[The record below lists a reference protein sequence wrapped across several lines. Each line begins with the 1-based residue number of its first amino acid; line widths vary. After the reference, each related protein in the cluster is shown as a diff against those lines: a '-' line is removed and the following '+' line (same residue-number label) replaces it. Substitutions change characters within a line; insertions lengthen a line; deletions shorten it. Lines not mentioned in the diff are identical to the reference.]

1 MDEAKARFLFGEV
14 PEGMDLDDADVRA
27 LLFEEAD
34 PSEERPAW
42 AALQSVIANQIADDT
57 PAEVWQVARDLVGRG
72 IDRAEVLE
80 QLVHTLAFFTRR
92 ILAEE
97 TGFDEAAYVAA
108 LHRLPLPDPGDAA
121 TAARDAV
128 LACQG
133 INDDRLVDLVLAGL
147 AREPDDVVTEQLV
160 ANLLDDLI
168 DDGGPLALLAGD
180 RMVHVGDLTA
190 GTVMT
195 HRLSEAEAKMGI
207 ITATPDLAPFGR
219 IDDLTLS
226 GGARIESSGDTDD
239 LRWAGPEGWLGA
251 FSPGDLL
258 AFRLSEAGVVSIAVV
273 PATEEPEHDLDL
285 VARLRAAYD
294 RAVEEPWLPIDA
306 DELVYDVLLGD
317 RTAFDAPR
325 PPLAD
330 LCEAAGLQRRG
341 NEVAHEQSVWDNQTA
356 IRRMWRVMDRLESR
370 EEQRAALAALE
381 AAPDEGADAFTLRAV
396 LNGLR
401 TPEVLSVVVE
411 ELLGSNDSQEAIES
425 TDRFAQR
432 LLQAAK
438 RPPETAVARWLACV
452 VAERKRDPVAAE
464 GHLRIALNAAP
475 GWDPAVDRAAW
486 YASDRGD
493 ARTAAMLWR
502 SLDADDT
509 PDLEIVE
516 QFEDTPRR
524 LLARNEPCWCGSGRK
539 YKNCHLNRPDLPPLP
554 DRVGWIWRKAAA
566 FLERRGGA
574 ADLALIDYADARAVD
589 PDDEDD
595 MFEALDDPIVIDCAL
610 TEGGWFQRFLDER
623 GPLLPE
629 DEAMLVA
636 AWMAVKRSVYEIAH
650 VRPGNGVTVRD
661 IATEDRLEVRDPTFS
676 EEARHGELICAR
688 VVPDGESH
696 QFIGGMFP
704 VIPGSERDILA
715 LCDDGGGYEL
725 CEAVAAMH
733 RPPVLRTGE
742 GEPGPGKL
750 PATAAASG
758 RQAALDLRWT
768 GESVPALGG
777 RTPGDARSR

>member
-1 MDEAKARFLFGEV
+1 MDEGKARFLFGEV
-14 PEGMDLDDADVRA
+14 PAGIDVDDPDERA
-27 LLFEEAD
+27 MFFEEAD
-34 PSEERPAW
+34 PYEERPAW
-42 AALQSVIANQIADDT
+42 AALRSVIANQIADDT
-57 PAEVWQVARDLVGRG
+57 PAEVWQAARDLVGRG

-80 QLVHTLAFFTRR
+80 QLTHTLAFFTRR

-121 TAARDAV
+121 TAVRDAV

-133 INDDRLVDLVLAGL
+133 IDADRLVDLVLAGL
-147 AREPDDVVTEQLV
+147 ARKPDDVVTEQLV
-160 ANLLDDLI
+160 GNLLDDLI
-168 DDGGPLALLAGD
+168 DDGGPLVLLAGD
-180 RMVHVGDLTA
+180 RMVQVGDLTA

-195 HRLSEAEAKMGI
+195 HRLSEAEAKIGI
-207 ITATPDLAPFGR
+207 IAATPDLAPFGR

-226 GGARIESSGDTDD
+226 GGARIDGSGDTDD

-251 FSPGDLL
+251 FSGGDLL
-258 AFRLSEAGVVSIAVV
+258 AFRLSEGGVVSIAAI
-273 PATEEPEHDLDL
+273 PATEEPRHEPDL

-294 RAVEEPWLPIDA
+294 RAVEQPWLPIDA

-317 RTAFDAPR
+317 RTAFHAPQ

-341 NEVAHEQSVWDNQTA
+341 NEVAHEQSVWDNQEAT
-356 IRRMWRVMDRLESR
+356 RRMWRVMDRLESR

-381 AAPDEGADAFTLRAV
+381 VAPDEGADAPTLRAV

-425 TDRFAQR
+425 TGRFAQR
-432 LLQAAK
+432 LLHAAK

-452 VAERKRDPVAAE
+452 VAERRRDPVAAE
-464 GHLRIALNAAP
+464 VHLRIALNAAP

-502 SLDADDT
+502 SLDALGS

-524 LLARNEPCWCGSGRK
+524 LLARNQPCWCGSGRK

-554 DRVGWIWRKAAA
+554 DRVAWIWRKAAA

-574 ADLALIDYADARAVD
+574 ADLALVDYAHGRVVD

-595 MFEALDDPIVIDCAL
+595 IFEVLDDPIVIDCAL

-623 GPLLPE
+623 GALLPE
-629 DEAMLVA
+629 DEAMLVT
-636 AWMAVKRSVYEIAH
+636 AWMLVKRSVYEIAD
-650 VRPGNGVTVRD
+650 VRPGTGVTVRD
-661 IATEDRLEVRDPTFS
+661 IATGDRLEVRDRPVS
-676 EEARHGELICAR
+676 EQARHGELICAR

-704 VIPGSERDILA
+704 VVPGRERDILA
-715 LCDDGGGYEL
+715 RCEEGRGYEL
-725 CEAVAAMH
+725 CEAVAAAH
-733 RPPVLRTGE
+733 RPPVLPARE
-742 GEPGPGKL
+742 GESRPGELAGPGRSLSREVMPGP
-750 PATAAASG
+750 AAPSG
-758 RQAALDLRWT
+758 VGSGMPEALELR
-768 GESVPALGG
+768 
-777 RTPGDARSR
+777 

>member
-1 MDEAKARFLFGEV
+1 
-14 PEGMDLDDADVRA
+14 
-27 LLFEEAD
+27 
-34 PSEERPAW
+34 
-42 AALQSVIANQIADDT
+42 
-57 PAEVWQVARDLVGRG
+57 G

-80 QLVHTLAFFTRR
+80 QLTLTLAYFTRR

-97 TGFDEAAYVAA
+97 RGFDEAAYGAA
-108 LHRLPLPDPGDAA
+108 LRRLPLPDPGDAA
-121 TAARDAV
+121 AAAQDAV

-133 INDDRLVDLVLAGL
+133 IDADRLVQVVLASL
-147 AREPDDVVTEQLV
+147 AREPDDVVTEHLV
-160 ANLLDDLI
+160 GSLLDDLI
-168 DDGGPLALLAGD
+168 DDGGVLALLAGD

-195 HRLSEAEAKMGI
+195 HRLSDVEAKTGVI
-207 ITATPDLAPFGR
+207 HATPDLAPFGR
-219 IDDLTLS
+219 IDDLTLPA
-226 GGARIESSGDTDD
+226 GEDIESAGDPDD
-239 LRWAGPEGWLGA
+239 LAWAGPEGWLGA
-251 FSPGDLL
+251 FGPGDLL
-258 AFRLSEAGVVSIAVV
+258 AFHLSAAGVVSISVV
-273 PATEEPEHDLDL
+273 PPTEEPEQNPDL

-330 LCEAAGLQRRG
+330 LCAAAGLERRG
-341 NEVAHEQSVWDNQTA
+341 NEVAHEQSVWDNQAAT
-356 IRRMWRVMDRLESR
+356 RRMWRVMDRLESR
-370 EEQRAALAALE
+370 EEQRGALAALD

-411 ELLGSNDSQEAIES
+411 ELLGSTDSHEALES

-475 GWDPAVDRAAW
+475 GWFPVVDRAAW

-493 ARTAAMLWR
+493 AQTAATLWR
-502 SLDADDT
+502 SVDADGT

-539 YKNCHLNRPDLPPLP
+539 YKSCHLNRPDLPPLP
-554 DRVGWIWRKAAA
+554 DRVPWIWRKAAA

-574 ADLALIDYADARAVD
+574 ADLALIHYAHARAVD
-589 PDDEDD
+589 PEDEDD
-595 MFEALDDPIVIDCAL
+595 ILEALDDPIVADCAL

-629 DEAMLVA
+629 DEAGLVA
-636 AWMAVKRSVYEIAH
+636 AWLPVDRSVYEIAD
-650 VRPGNGVTVRD
+650 VRPGTGVTVGD
-661 IATEDRLEVRDPTFS
+661 IATGDRLEVRDETFDQFS
-676 EEARHGELICAR
+676 EPPRHGELICAR
-688 VVPDGESH
+688 VVPDGEGH
-696 QFIGGMFP
+696 QFIGGVFP
-704 VIPGSERDILA
+704 VAAGQERDILA
-715 LCDDGGGYEL
+715 LCEEGDAYGL
-725 CEAVAAMH
+725 CLALAATD
-733 RPPVLRTGE
+733 RPPVLGTGE
-742 GEPGPGKL
+742 DEPR
-750 PATAAASG
+750 PAEPPP
-758 RQAALDLRWT
+758 T
-768 GESVPALGG
+768 GATSVM
-777 RTPGDARSR
+777 